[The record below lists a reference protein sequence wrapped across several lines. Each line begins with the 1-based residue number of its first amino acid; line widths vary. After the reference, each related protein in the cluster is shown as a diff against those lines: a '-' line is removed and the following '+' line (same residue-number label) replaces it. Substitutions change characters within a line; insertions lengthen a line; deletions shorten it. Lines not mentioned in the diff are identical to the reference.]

1 MKNNLKAFAIVISFV
16 MMISIACASVSTVI
30 PTEAPTQTALPTYT
44 PQPTYTPFPTL
55 VPPTKMPPT
64 DIPIET
70 QAQPTSVPDTSGK
83 VIENNEV
90 YKGSGPVQ
98 VACPDS
104 VNPIPQADKV
114 LCYVISDVGM
124 GLIYLSNDNTLI
136 AYAIAISTS
145 SENNAYD
152 CGVFAAQV
160 ADVYGWNPDDVV
172 GVLQKIKEFDTT
184 YTYGMLNAIANP
196 SDDSRFMYIMF
207 MPAGGLNG

>member
-1 MKNNLKAFAIVISFV
+1 VKNLKVIIFVISFV
-16 MMISIACASVSTVI
+16 MLISLACGGTPTAI
-30 PTEAPTQTALPTYT
+30 PTEIPTQTALPTYT
-44 PQPTYTPFPTL
+44 PQPTYTPYPTDI
-55 VPPTKMPPT
+55 PPTEVPPT

-70 QAQPTSVPDTSGK
+70 QVPPTNTPDATVK
-83 VIENNEV
+83 LIKNIEI

-98 VACPDS
+98 VTCPDS

-114 LCYVISDVGM
+114 ICYIISDVGM
-124 GLIYLSNDNTLI
+124 GLIYLDNDNNLV
-136 AYAIAISTS
+136 AYAIAISSNSTD
-145 SENNAYD
+145 NAYD

-184 YTYGMLNAIANP
+184 YTYGKLSAIANP
-196 SDDSRFMYIMF
+196 SDDEKFLYIMF